1 MNELI
6 KVNYDTDTPTVSGRE
21 LHEALG
27 VDTPYTQWFSRMC
40 EYGFS
45 EGKGYFTKMLD
56 RSDGLPGKP
65 RTDHILTVR
74 MAKEL
79 CMLQRTEKGKM
90 FREYFIAVEEAW
102 NSPDMIM
109 ERALK
114 ISAER
119 TKSLLVENA
128 RLTVDNQRMLPK
140 AEYFD
145 TLVDRKLYTG
155 IRDSAK
161 ELGVRQTVFVEFLLS
176 NKYLYRS
183 KKGKLLPYAPYVEQG
198 LFVLKEFVNDKTGY
212 TDTQTMLTP
221 KGKETFRL
229 LCI

>member
-21 LHEALG
+21 LHAALG

-109 ERALK
+109 ELLKRTELFSHMKAVCCLSKYRAGGGCVT
-114 ISAER
+114 S
-119 TKSLLVENA
+119 SH
-128 RLTVDNQRMLPK
+128 
-140 AEYFD
+140 
-145 TLVDRKLYTG
+145 G
-155 IRDSAK
+155 
-161 ELGVRQTVFVEFLLS
+161 
-176 NKYLYRS
+176 
-183 KKGKLLPYAPYVEQG
+183 
-198 LFVLKEFVNDKTGY
+198 
-212 TDTQTMLTP
+212 
-221 KGKETFRL
+221 
-229 LCI
+229 